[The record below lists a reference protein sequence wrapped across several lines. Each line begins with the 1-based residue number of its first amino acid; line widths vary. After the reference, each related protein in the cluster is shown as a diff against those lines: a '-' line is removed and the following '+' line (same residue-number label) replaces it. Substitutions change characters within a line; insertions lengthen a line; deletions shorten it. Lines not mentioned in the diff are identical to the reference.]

1 MCTVNSAVFQLLD
14 KIVSKTNIEDD
25 LNKSKEHW
33 KNSHFSFGEYSPEDL
48 KEYHLDFALSELDKD
63 YLNLFLIPYTTGDS
77 SESESDNESDNES
90 ESDSDKSDYE
100 VLAAYKLGGICMST
114 GEIYIK
120 TSPWGIDTY
129 EDRNVVAQFRIAK
142 SMWNKKIDF

>member
-1 MCTVNSAVFQLLD
+1 MCTVNSAVFQLLE

-25 LNKSKEHW
+25 LNESKEHW
-33 KNSHFSFGEYSPEDL
+33 KDGHFGFGEYKPEEL
-48 KEYHLDFALSELDKD
+48 KEFHFDFALSELDKD
-63 YLNLFLIPYTTGDS
+63 YLNLFLIPYTTA
-77 SESESDNESDNES
+77 ETS
-90 ESDSDKSDYE
+90 ESDSDSESDSESNSDDKGDYE